1 MTPLRRLVAA
11 PVLVSDPD
19 LTRLN
24 TAQST
29 GIVVMLVVM
38 VMILVVMVMVFTDQR
53 SFQKPLC
60 ALPSWDAPSGEVDQL
75 QPTGQLHQPPLLLQ
89 QGPLHRQHG
98 GPQRSPT
105 QD

>member
-29 GIVVMLVVM
+29 GADADADADADMLM
-38 VMILVVMVMVFTDQR
+38 LMLMLI
-53 SFQKPLC
+53 C
-60 ALPSWDAPSGEVDQL
+60 
-75 QPTGQLHQPPLLLQ
+75 
-89 QGPLHRQHG
+89 
-98 GPQRSPT
+98 
-105 QD
+105 